1 MHGLI
6 PAHAGKTAPSPCTQ
20 GATWAHP
27 HSRGENAYQSRA
39 RDIFK
44 GSSPLT
50 QGKLADQRRT
60 HFRVGLIPAHA
71 GKTWGRFSYS
81 AIWWAHPH
89 SRGENANRAPR
100 YCTVTGSSPL
110 TRGKHAVLVRH
121 VEARGLIPA
130 HAGKTYSSQ
139 PTPCISRAHPR
150 SRGENA
156 TDETTGGNQ
165 NGLIPAH
172 AGKTRARTL
181 RSEPYRAHPR
191 SRGENTVSTRT
202 SALSPGSS
210 PLTRGKLSWHFR
222 RRHRVRLIPAH
233 AGKTPYRPAPRL
245 NPRAHPRSRGENHCR
260 QRVRG
265 CRRGSS
271 PLTRGKRSVGIRP
284 PELDG
289 LIPAHAG
296 KTGRRARG

>member
-1 MHGLI
+1 MITSAANSTVRAHPRSRGENGDWETFVHRDAGSSPLTRGKLSGAAMDTQCTGLI
-6 PAHAGKTAPSPCTQ
+6 PAHAGKTQVGGLEGLPVP
-20 GATWAHP
+20 
-27 HSRGENAYQSRA
+27 
-39 RDIFK
+39 

-50 QGKLADQRRT
+50 RGKRRSGAG
-60 HFRVGLIPAHA
+60 FPVPPGLIPAHA
-71 GKTWGRFSYS
+71 GKTRGTG
-81 AIWWAHPH
+81 A
-89 SRGENANRAPR
+89 SR
-100 YCTVTGSSPL
+100 
-110 TRGKHAVLVRH
+110 RG
-121 VEARGLIPA
+121 
-130 HAGKTYSSQ
+130 AG
-139 PTPCISRAHPR
+139 AHPR

-296 KTGRRARG
+296 KT

>member
-39 RDIFK
+39 RDIFT

-110 TRGKHAVLVRH
+110 TRGKQSEGTGAFTHH
-121 VEARGLIPA
+121 GLIPA
-130 HAGKTYSSQ
+130 HAGKTLTDKH
-139 PTPCISRAHPR
+139 PVRTVTAHPR
-150 SRGENA
+150 SRGKNVMCFFA
-156 TDETTGGNQ
+156 
-165 NGLIPAH
+165 P
-172 AGKTRARTL
+172 
-181 RSEPYRAHPR
+181 
-191 SRGENTVSTRT
+191 
-202 SALSPGSS
+202 SAVQGSS
-210 PLTRGKLSWHFR
+210 PLTRGKLSLLG
-222 RRHRVRLIPAH
+222 VVL
-233 AGKTPYRPAPRL
+233 
-245 NPRAHPRSRGENHCR
+245 
-260 QRVRG
+260 
-265 CRRGSS
+265 
-271 PLTRGKRSVGIRP
+271 RSV
-284 PELDG
+284 G

-296 KTGRRARG
+296 KTGTGKRLSIGMRAHPRSRGEN